1 MARRRLLS
9 RDIGIDLGTANT
21 VIYLRGKG
29 VVMREP
35 SVVAVNNTNDKIV
48 AVGERARDMLG
59 RTPGNVL
66 AIKPLR
72 DGVIADFDMTQ
83 EMLRYFVKKLV
94 YKNSIIKPRVL
105 ICVPVGV
112 TEVEKRAVEEVTRQA
127 GAKEVYLIEEPMAAA
142 IGAGLPVEEPTGS
155 MVVDIG
161 GGTTEV
167 AMIALGGLVTS
178 RSVRV
183 AGNKMDEDIIHY
195 VKKIYNVMIGERT
208 AEQIKIAVGSAKLN
222 DNEKESVQIRGR
234 NLVTGLPKTLN
245 ISSKEASEAMH
256 DTIISIVE
264 AVKYTLERTPPEL
277 AADLVERGITV
288 TGGGALLRD
297 IGELISQE
305 TGMIVNIAEQPLD
318 SVALGIGKAVEEI
331 TTLKKIGVTERK

>member
-1 MARRRLLS
+1 MARKRYLS

-21 VIYLRGKG
+21 VIYLKGKG
-29 VVMREP
+29 VIMREP
-35 SVVAVNNTNDKIV
+35 SVVAVNNTNDKIL
-48 AVGERARDMLG
+48 AVGGKARDMLG

-83 EMLRYFVKKLV
+83 EMLRYYLQKMVF
-94 YKNSIIKPRVL
+94 KNSPWKPRVL
-105 ICVPVGV
+105 ICVPCGV
-112 TEVEKRAVEEVTRQA
+112 TEVEKRAVEEVTRLA

-183 AGNKMDEDIIHY
+183 AGNKMDESIIQF
-195 VKKIYNVMIGERT
+195 VKKKYNVMIGERT
-208 AEQIKIAVGSAKLN
+208 AEYVKITVGSAKLN
-222 DNEKESVQIRGR
+222 DNEAKTVEIRGR
-234 NLVTGLPKTLN
+234 NLVTGLPKTLQ
-245 ISSKEASEAMH
+245 ITSKEASEAIH
-256 DTIISIVE
+256 DAINEIVE

-277 AADLVERGITV
+277 AADLMERGIML
-288 TGGGALLRD
+288 TGGGALLAD
-297 IGELISQE
+297 IAELIATE
-305 TGMIVNIAEQPLD
+305 TGMIVNLAEEPLD
-318 SVALGIGKAVEEI
+318 CVALGLGKAVEEI
-331 TTLKKIGVTERK
+331 TTLKKIGITPRK